1 MKTLLFFLSF
11 ISVLAKSEKVNCKS
25 KEKAKEDI
33 RTKLVHLLELE
44 PFREFF
50 SEVPHFFMST
60 IKYKNAIKESPK
72 VGEEKVE
79 DEKPTLKA
87 LTQNVT
93 LDECGCTKKSNLPS
107 QCLEINQKSLI
118 LHNFERSELWSFQL
132 RKFSCLF
139 TYMML
144 FSAVCLHL

>member
-72 VGEEKVE
+72 VGEKVE
-79 DEKPTLKA
+79 EEKPTLKA
-87 LTQNVT
+87 LAKNVT
-93 LDECGCTKKSNLPS
+93 LDECGCARKITSFNTVFENLKKMSHFH
-107 QCLEINQKSLI
+107 I
-118 LHNFERSELWSFQL
+118 FASEAS
-132 RKFSCLF
+132 
-139 TYMML
+139 YG
-144 FSAVCLHL
+144 

>member
-93 LDECGCTKKSNLPS
+93 LDECGCTRKIQSSITVFENQSEKS
-107 QCLEINQKSLI
+107 
-118 LHNFERSELWSFQL
+118 HFTFL
-132 RKFSCLF
+132 RARRALVFS
-139 TYMML
+139 T
-144 FSAVCLHL
+144 

>member
-60 IKYKNAIKESPK
+60 IKYKNAIKEFPK

-87 LTQNVT
+87 LVKNVT
-93 LDECGCTKKSNLPS
+93 LDECGCTRKIQSSFTVFENHSKKS
-107 QCLEINQKSLI
+107 
-118 LHNFERSELWSFQL
+118 H
-132 RKFSCLF
+132 F
-139 TYMML
+139 T
-144 FSAVCLHL
+144 